1 MYRIILKLKKQK
13 KNKVKREYIKSFDII
28 AKHKKN
34 KKKNQIIGYFIKQ
47 KNKNIINLNINL
59 LLLHFKIG
67 TIFSKKTINL
77 L

>member
-34 KKKNQIIGYFIKQ
+34 KKKKTKKE
-47 KNKNIINLNINL
+47 KN
-59 LLLHFKIG
+59 
-67 TIFSKKTINL
+67 
-77 L
+77 